1 MEKIEISTRFNKEG
15 APLPQEIKIGNQV
28 IPILNVGRQW
38 ETPQGRHI
46 LVMDA
51 QNRTYHIF
59 FQTADLSWY
68 WIRDLKD
75 PAGAV

>member
-1 MEKIEISTRFNKEG
+1 MEKIEISTRFNKDG
-15 APLPQEIKIGNQV
+15 ALIPQEIKIRKEV
-28 IPILNVGRQW
+28 VPILNVGRGW

-51 QNRTYHIF
+51 LNRTYHLF

-68 WIRDLKD
+68 WIRDLKG